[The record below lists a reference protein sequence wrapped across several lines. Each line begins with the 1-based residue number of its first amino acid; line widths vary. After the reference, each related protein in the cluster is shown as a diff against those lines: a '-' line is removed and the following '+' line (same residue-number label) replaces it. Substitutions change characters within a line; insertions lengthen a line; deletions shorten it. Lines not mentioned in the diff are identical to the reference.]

1 MGVFIVFNDLKLAQ
15 LCCGCHVGVMCSP
28 QEEVLV
34 EDSAEAEG
42 VVPTDSQD
50 GVEASQVGHHLI

>member
-1 MGVFIVFNDLKLAQ
+1 MSCF
-15 LCCGCHVGVMCSP
+15 P
-28 QEEVLV
+28 QEEVLA

-50 GVEASQVGHHLI
+50 GAEASQVGHRDNKKFP

>member
-1 MGVFIVFNDLKLAQ
+1 
-15 LCCGCHVGVMCSP
+15 MCSP

-42 VVPTDSQD
+42 VVLTDSQD
-50 GVEASQVGHHLI
+50 GAEASQVSNRLNLHVIDPDCMCD